1 MVSVI
6 NQYES
11 AIGIHVFPPSWT
23 SLTIPPHPIPLG
35 LHRAP
40 ALGALLHASNSHRL
54 SILHMVMYMFQCY
67 CFKLSHPL
75 LLLSPKVCSLHLCSL
90 CCPICRIIDKD
101 YSYVWSLPLKKKLPI
116 QGYHIHFKL
125 QNHIWGSNNLELLLN
140 QLLKMSLQTIILSYF
155 NFQFSS
161 VTQPCPTLCIPMDC
175 STPGFPV
182 HHQLPELAPTH
193 VHWVHDATQ
202 PSRLLSSPFPPA
214 LIFPNIR
221 VFSNQSVLRYQL
233 AKVLELQHQSFKRI
247 FRTDFL

>member
-1 MVSVI
+1 
-6 NQYES
+6 
-11 AIGIHVFPPSWT
+11 
-23 SLTIPPHPIPLG
+23 
-35 LHRAP
+35 
-40 ALGALLHASNSHRL
+40 
-54 SILHMVMYMFQCY
+54 MFQCY

-193 VHWVHDATQ
+193 VHWDGDAIL
-202 PSRLLSSPFPPA
+202 PSHPLSSPCPPA
-214 LIFPNIR
+214 FNL
-221 VFSNQSVLRYQL
+221 SQNQGLFQWVSSLHQL
-233 AKVLELQHQSFKRI
+233 AKVLELQHLSFQWI
-247 FRTDFL
+247 FRTDWYPCSPKDSQESSPTPQFKSINSSVLSFPYGPTLTSTHDYWRNHRAYSETLRAYSR